1 MARLFAERFFCDDR
15 GAMDLATGEP
25 VRISVAE
32 LDACGERARD
42 ALCSALAD
50 LRHPILVPLL
60 DYGVAHGRWFEA
72 HPAVPRLRASPIQ
85 AGRAARHLGRFLLA
99 ADIRMSG
106 EDCDR
111 NVRGSTPGGPSA
123 WRPVGVRLR
132 QRSAFD
138 RVITLFEGPAP
149 PGVLRAEIC
158 APSGAGLRTLCTQV
172 ARAARLA
179 GLLPIDR
186 RLAESRADVAEVCCT
201 RHLCLIDWQNERD
214 PPRVLAAAADRG
226 ARRHVWLRFR
236 RIIERA
242 RPPLLVLE
250 PFSTPELMAM
260 IFVDEELGPS
270 ELEMRAA
277 ALLADGRAG
286 PFIDALSRLG
296 RTRPTPQV
304 HEVAPEYVA
313 LPAPEPRTG
322 AGVARLDR
330 VVVAA
335 LALARRGRHTRA
347 EHVLR
352 RASEGL
358 AARHATVRAAE
369 AACALGELQ
378 IGRLRPEDALAA
390 FARARAWCS
399 TGAITTRSLIGSGR
413 AMLDQGRL
421 QEAEAVLRTAL
432 AGAIDDATTWDA
444 RELLAETVAVRG
456 DVDRA
461 IDLLVFNDC
470 RAPASAYALASEIER
485 RRGRIDAAGRLAA
498 EAVGACSTDDH
509 RSRALAH
516 LAAMQVQ
523 TVLRNAPDV
532 ERHARLAATAAR
544 ASRLPQLVLRAAA
557 ESCACLTICGVAV
570 AHTRRERLMAAAER
584 LPALRRAQIRAAVA
598 GIDEHVRRIAMDT
611 GALSLVED
619 AQASGH
625 HVDALERMLDVTYDA
640 PDEGAALRTIA
651 DHVLRSLHACSVTIR
666 CAHAQRQV
674 AAVGRAWPSDAS
686 LASGVLESG
695 SGLYR
700 DGITPEAAEPVRA
713 GGVTVGCIAARWLT
727 GASSSPARTREALR
741 LAAAVAAPLLRS
753 FNTSPPAPAGPHPDD
768 LLGPGPAAESV
779 RAAIKRAAFAPYPV
793 LIEGES
799 GAGKELA
806 ARAIHARS
814 HRRSRRFCAV
824 NCAALTED
832 LLEAELFGHA
842 RGAFTG
848 ALAERAGLF
857 EEADQGTLF
866 LDEVGELSPRAQA
879 KLLRV
884 LQEGEVR
891 RVGENHSRK
900 VDVRIVAATNR
911 SLAAEVEAGRFR
923 ADLRFRIDVIR
934 IRIPPLRERPDEV
947 PWLAETMWADAA
959 RRVGTKASLAPDLV
973 SALARYDWPGNVR
986 ELQNVIA
993 SLAVHAPP
1001 RGRVSAALL
1010 PAHVAGIVGR
1020 GISSFDEARVDFERR
1035 YLRAALARTGGRRSA
1050 AARQLGLSR
1059 QGLAKMMKRLGIE

>member
-1 MARLFAERFFCDDR
+1 MARLFAERFFCDGR
-15 GAMDLATGEP
+15 GVLDLATGEP
-25 VRISVAE
+25 VRISVAH
-32 LDACGERARD
+32 LDAAGERARS
-42 ALCSALAD
+42 AQCSALSE
-50 LRHPILVPLL
+50 LRHPLLLPLV
-60 DYGVAHGRWFEA
+60 DYGIAHGRWFEA
-72 HPAVPRLRASPIQ
+72 HASVPRLRASAIQ

-99 ADIRMSG
+99 SGIRMGG

-111 NVRGSTPGGPSA
+111 NVRCSAAGGPPV

-138 RVITLFEGPAP
+138 QIATLFEGPAP
-149 PGVLRAEIC
+149 PGVVRVEIC
-158 APSGAGLRTLCTQV
+158 GPDGAGLRTLCLQI

-179 GLLPIDR
+179 GLLPIAR
-186 RLAESRADVAEVCCT
+186 RLVDSREDLSEVCRN
-201 RHLCLIDWQNERD
+201 RHVCVLDWGEGRD
-214 PPRVLAAAADRG
+214 PPRVLAAVAEGG
-226 ARRHVWLRFR
+226 ARRHVWLRFVR
-236 RIIERA
+236 SIDRA
-242 RPPLLVLE
+242 RSPLLILE
-250 PFSTPELMAM
+250 PFSISELTAM
-260 IFVDEELGPS
+260 IFVDEESGPGEQ
-270 ELEMRAA
+270 ELRAA
-277 ALLADGRAG
+277 ALLAEGRPG
-286 PFIDALSRLG
+286 PFVAALSRFG
-296 RTRPTPQV
+296 QRRPPPQV

-313 LPAPEPRTG
+313 QPPAEPPPR
-322 AGVARLDR
+322 AGVARLER
-330 VVVAA
+330 VVDAA
-335 LALARRGRHTRA
+335 LALGRRGRHTRA
-347 EHVLR
+347 ERVLR
-352 RASEGL
+352 RASEAL
-358 AARHATVRAAE
+358 SARHASLRAAE

-378 IGRLRPEDALAA
+378 LARLRPEDALAT
-390 FARARAWCS
+390 FARARAWCGA
-399 TGAITTRSLIGSGR
+399 GAITARSLIGSGR
-413 AMLDQGRL
+413 AMLDEGRL
-421 QEAEAVLRTAL
+421 REAEAVLRTAL
-432 AGAIDDATTWDA
+432 AGAIDDDVGWIA
-444 RELLAETVAVRG
+444 RELLAEAIAVRG

-461 IDLLVFNDC
+461 LDVLVLGESG
-470 RAPASAYALASEIER
+470 APVSALALASEIER

-498 EAVGACSTDDH
+498 EALDGTTDDH

-523 TVLRNAPDV
+523 AALRNAPEV
-532 ERHARLAATAAR
+532 ERHARLAGAAAR
-544 ASRLPQLVLRAAA
+544 ASRLPQLVLRGAA
-557 ESCACLTICGVAV
+557 ESYACFTTCGLAV
-570 AHTRRERLMAAAER
+570 AQTRRERLLVAAER
-584 LPALRRAQIRAAVA
+584 LPVLRQAQIRAAVA
-598 GIDEHVRRIAMDT
+598 GIDDHVRRVALDT
-611 GALSLVED
+611 GALSLIED
-619 AQASGH
+619 AHATGR
-625 HVDALERMLDVTYDA
+625 HVDALERLLDVTYEA

-651 DHVLRSLHACSVTIR
+651 DYVLRSLHACSVAIR
-666 CAHAQRQV
+666 CAHAQRQIT
-674 AAVGRAWPSDAS
+674 AVGRAWPSDAP
-686 LASGVLESG
+686 LASRVLESG

-700 DGITPEAAEPVRA
+700 DGVTPEAAEPIRA
-713 GGVTVGCIAARWLT
+713 GGATIGCIAARWLA
-727 GASSSPARTREALR
+727 GASSSPARTRETLR

-753 FNTSPPAPAGPHPDD
+753 FNSSPPAPAGPHPDD

-814 HRRSRRFCAV
+814 QRRGRRFCAV

-866 LDEVGELSPRAQA
+866 LDEIGELSPRAQA

-900 VDVRIVAATNR
+900 VDVRLVAATNR
-911 SLAAEVEAGRFR
+911 SLTAEVDAGRFR

-1001 RGRVSAALL
+1001 RGRVSASLL
-1010 PAHVAGIVGR
+1010 PAHVAGIAGR
-1020 GISSFDEARVDFERR
+1020 GISSFDEARIDFERR
-1035 YLRAALARTGGRRSA
+1035 YLRAALARTGGHRSA